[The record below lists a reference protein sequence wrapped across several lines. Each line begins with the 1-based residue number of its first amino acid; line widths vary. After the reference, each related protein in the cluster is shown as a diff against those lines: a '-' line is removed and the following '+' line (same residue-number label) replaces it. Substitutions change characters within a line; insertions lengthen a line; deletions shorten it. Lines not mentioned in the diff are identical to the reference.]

1 MKQLGIVGGLILLAA
16 ACAPGDRW
24 SSRVEDPGLPPLA
37 PDLLLRKP
45 ADFKL
50 YDHGLRKEYYLYF
63 YEDDRMKED
72 VVVVLDHAVPGSQ
85 PRFATREEHV
95 RALELFQAEWKAR
108 GDHSRLRYFN
118 ERYGAEKRR
127 KDSLLDDEIVY
138 KEREVKELEEHVIH
152 LEADVLSRKDT
163 GTFAAGDEKLHLAP
177 EAAVQAELARAQ
189 RRLAVS
195 QAQLLILEYRRAL
208 RDDAGRVGVEMS
220 DARVRVGDLLPF
232 YERPEQLVEEIR
244 RKVTPV
250 AWMHRD
256 AELYLSGDELRVT
269 QTSDVIVRVRDYVDR
284 LRAEARRKLAT
295 PGRR

>member
-1 MKQLGIVGGLILLAA
+1 MKLLGIAGGLILLA

-24 SSRVEDPGLPPLA
+24 SSRVEDPGQPPLV

-50 YDHGLRKEYYLYF
+50 YDAGLRKEYYLYF
-63 YEDDRMKED
+63 YEDERVRED
-72 VVVVLDHAVPGSQ
+72 VVVVLDHAAPGSH

-95 RALELFQAEWKAR
+95 RALELFQAEWVAR
-108 GDHSRLRYFN
+108 GDRARMRYFN

-138 KEREVKELEEHVIH
+138 KEREVKELEEHVVH

-163 GTFAAGDEKLHLAP
+163 GTFAAGDEKLQLAP

-189 RRLAVS
+189 RRLAVA
-195 QAQLLILEYRRAL
+195 QAQLLVLEYRRAV
-208 RDDAGRVGVEMS
+208 RDDAGRVAIQTS
-220 DARVRVGDLLPF
+220 DARIRVGDLLPF
-232 YERPEQLVEEIR
+232 YETPEALVAEIR
-244 RKVTPV
+244 RKVAPI
-250 AWMHRD
+250 AWMHPEARLD
-256 AELYLSGDELRVT
+256 LSGDELRVT

-295 PGRR
+295 PGGR